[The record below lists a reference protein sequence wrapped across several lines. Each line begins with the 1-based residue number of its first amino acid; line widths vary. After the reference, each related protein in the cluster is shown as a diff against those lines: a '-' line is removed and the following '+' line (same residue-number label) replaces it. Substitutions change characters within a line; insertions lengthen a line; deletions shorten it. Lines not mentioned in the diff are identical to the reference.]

1 MLDSNDPLIA
11 LADTINWEL
20 FEDSF
25 EKYYSIEGRPA
36 KPIRLMVGLLLLK
49 QLKNFSDEEMIEQ
62 WKQNPY
68 YQYFCGFHEF
78 QVALPCHPTDLGYF
92 RKRIGSEGVEQ
103 IFGMS
108 VKLHGKATEEK
119 QVIIDTTVQEKN
131 VTYPTDGKLAIK
143 MIHQLHRIAS
153 TEGIQLRRTYVKE
166 IKAHRIKLRFF
177 RHPKKIKKARAS
189 MKRLKTI
196 VGVLMRD
203 ILRNLSEE
211 HLEKYQETFELFT
224 KVTNQKM
231 KDTNKVYSLHEQH
244 IYVIA
249 KGKDHKKYE
258 YGTKASLVTTM
269 KGNII
274 IGAVAHNKN
283 EHDSKTLESA
293 LVSANR
299 HRTKPI
305 VEAICDRG
313 YRGKKEV
320 HGTVICIPDS
330 PKKRDTKYQKE
341 QKRKKFRRRAAIEPI
356 IGHVKSDHRMQRNYL
371 KGFTGDEINLLLACS
386 AFNLKKWMN
395 NFLLVFFILNTLI
408 ILHAL
413 AHTKREYRGKYV
425 DIYLLCF
432 LGCANT
438 PLLGRIGLFRGRI
451 FQGRLTTSMT
461 VAQLKSDIQSY
472 KDLAGKKVG
481 VTESSSHQKF
491 LKTKGIKTISYTS
504 LDEMYLDLKN

>member
-11 LADTINWEL
+11 LADTIHWEL

-49 QLKNFSDEEMIEQ
+49 QLKNLSDEEIIEQ

-78 QVALPCHPTDLGYF
+78 QIALPCHSTDLVYF
-92 RKRIGSEGVEQ
+92 RKRIGTEGVEE

-108 VKLHGKATEEK
+108 VKLHGKAVEEK

-143 MIHQLHRIAS
+143 MIHQLLNIARI
-153 TEGIQLRRTYVKE
+153 EEIQLRRTYMKE

-177 RHPKKIKKARAS
+177 RHPKKIKKARAA

-196 VGVLMRD
+196 VGVLIRD
-203 ILRNLSEE
+203 ISRKLSEE
-211 HLEKYQETFELFT
+211 ELQKYQETFTLFNKIT
-224 KVTNQKM
+224 QQKM
-231 KDTNKVYSLHEQH
+231 KDTHKVYSLHEQH
-244 IYVIA
+244 IYVVA

-269 KGNII
+269 NGNII
-274 IGAVAHNKN
+274 IGAVAHDKN
-283 EHDSKTLESA
+283 QHDSKTLDAA
-293 LVSANR
+293 LAHANK

-313 YRGKKEV
+313 YRGKKKV
-320 HGTVICIPDS
+320 DGAVICIPDT

-341 QKRKKFRRRAAIEPI
+341 QKRKKFKKRAGIEPI

-371 KGFTGDEINLLLACS
+371 KGFVGDEINLLMACS

-395 NFLLVFFILNTLI
+395 NFLAVLFLYKMILLGT
-408 ILHAL
+408 ILRKIDVR
-413 AHTKREYRGKYV
+413 KRPKYA
-425 DIYLLCF
+425 DIYLLW
-432 LGCANT
+432 
-438 PLLGRIGLFRGRI
+438 FR
-451 FQGRLTTSMT
+451 
-461 VAQLKSDIQSY
+461 VW
-472 KDLAGKKVG
+472 
-481 VTESSSHQKF
+481 
-491 LKTKGIKTISYTS
+491 
-504 LDEMYLDLKN
+504 

>member
-1 MLDSNDPLIA
+1 MLKLLPQPPKNNQPNLFHSQLRDMLDSNDPLIA

-49 QLKNFSDEEMIEQ
+49 QLKNLSDEEIIEQ

-78 QVALPCHPTDLGYF
+78 QVALPCHSTDLVYF
-92 RKRIGSEGVEQ
+92 RKRIGTQGVEE

-108 VKLHGKATEEK
+108 VKLHGKAVEDK

-143 MIHQLHRIAS
+143 MIHQLHRIAK
-153 TEGIQLRRTYVKE
+153 EEQIQLRRTYIKE
-166 IKAHRIKLRFF
+166 IKGHRISLRFF
-177 RHPKKIKKARAS
+177 RHPKKIKKARAA

-203 ILRNLSEE
+203 ITRNLTEE
-211 HLEKYQETFELFT
+211 QLEIYKETFELFT
-224 KVTNQKM
+224 KVSNQKM
-231 KDTNKVYSLHEQH
+231 KDSHKVYSLHESH

-274 IGAVAHNKN
+274 IGAVAHDKN
-283 EHDSKTLESA
+283 EHDSKTLKSA
-293 LVSANR
+293 IAHANK

-320 HGTVICIPDS
+320 DGTAICIPDS

-371 KGFTGDEINLLLACS
+371 KGFVGDEINLLLACS

-395 NFLLVFFILNTLI
+395 HFLMLVFMIRIVL
-408 ILHAL
+408 ILHVL
-413 AHTKREYRGKYV
+413 SRIKRDQREKYA
-425 DIYLLCF
+425 DIYLV
-432 LGCANT
+432 
-438 PLLGRIGLFRGRI
+438 LFR
-451 FQGRLTTSMT
+451 LW
-461 VAQLKSDIQSY
+461 
-472 KDLAGKKVG
+472 
-481 VTESSSHQKF
+481 
-491 LKTKGIKTISYTS
+491 
-504 LDEMYLDLKN
+504 